1 MKYHNHILDVGA
13 YNGVDGLALAINNPN
28 FLVHAFEANPD
39 LIDLI
44 KENKKKI
51 EKYKKKEICNYIINN
66 CAVSNTEGILDFYIT
81 KNPTVSSLNKF
92 SENLDNSWE
101 GYKEEHFKYVK
112 KIKVKVI
119 TLEQYCLDNK
129 INNIN
134 YLHID
139 TQGNDL
145 KVLKGLKKK
154 IDILEQGVLEA
165 AVSKEMSLYEGNHT
179 VDDVKRYLIKE
190 NFKILKIENIDNN
203 IKNEKNIFFLKEN
216 LKLNK
221 NVILKY
227 NLRYYNRIISGRVNF
242 KDRFLDNL
250 RIFFKF

>member
-66 CAVSNTEGILDFYIT
+66 CAVSNTVGTLDFNIA

-101 GYKEEHFKYVK
+101 GYKEEHLKYIK

-119 TLEQYCLDNK
+119 TLEQYCLEKK

-154 IDILEQGVLEA
+154 INILEQGVLEA
-165 AVSKEMSLYEGNHT
+165 AVSKEKSLYEGNHT
-179 VDDVKRYLIKE
+179 VEDVKRYLIKE
-190 NFKILKIENIDNN
+190 NFKILKIENIDKN

-216 LKLNK
+216 LKSNK
-221 NVILKY
+221 NLILKY

-242 KDRFLDNL
+242 KDRFLDNF